1 MVKTVLVVEDD
12 SGIQSLVKDALEG
25 AGLQVMVEKDGDWA
39 LKALERRLP
48 DLVITDLLLPT
59 ISGFDLIDTLRT
71 MPGGDHV
78 PVIVMSGI
86 YRSARH
92 KKQAKEKGAVA
103 SFDKPFVV
111 EELVAAVKEAVKEA
125 GGVTRSKPRTSSSS
139 SAASSGSAPKKP
151 IDGMVEDPLADFD
164 TRLEKDQVESASS
177 TFPAEKTVR
186 GNLKNK
192 RFPEVL
198 SQLYRWKATGALLL
212 RRGRIKKIVYLKDG
226 YPIFVKSNLL
236 SECLGRILVR
246 EKMITEEEC
255 EKSLESLK
263 NPAAGGVGKQQ
274 GTVLIEQGAISPH
287 NLVFGLQLQLEQKLF
302 DIFGWPDGDYQFNA
316 KIEIPTQAIHL
327 DMSLAT
333 IVSEGVRRKFTDQQV
348 HDLLDPFQDLYL
360 GIHPEPSHR
369 FQDVPLEAD
378 ERNLVALI
386 DGRRTMRDVIEKSG
400 LPKKAAQKLVYSLF
414 AAEVIQPASRQAKKP
429 MGLDAPSSSSPPPL
443 PKKKPTTDAP
453 PARSSSSSASSASSS
468 SSSHA
473 PNSSNASGAKP
484 SLSAALKRTGA
495 EPALLAG
502 TLHEATTIEEL
513 RTRLVERARLLKR
526 QNHFEAL
533 GVSKRASVDEIQRAY
548 FALAKELHPD
558 RLRRSADG
566 AVPADARALAEQI
579 HNQLSTAFETLSDER
594 RRQDYL
600 KHLDQGQKTA
610 VSEDLSKLLGAETR
624 FRKGEAALE
633 AGRLDDAA
641 KHFEDAC
648 ALYPDEGEFQAS
660 LAWALYQ
667 QAPDDALVQVD
678 VIARLQKATD
688 LAPRHDKGWL
698 WLGKVLQRTG
708 RPGEALKQFERALH
722 CNPDNREAQGE
733 LRLLGPASL
742 QGRPAR

>member
-1 MVKTVLVVEDD
+1 MVKTALVVEDD
-12 SGIQSLVKDALEG
+12 SGIQSLVREALEG

-48 DLVITDLLLPT
+48 DVMLTDLLLPT
-59 ISGFDLIDTLRT
+59 ISGFDLIDKLRT

-78 PVIVMSGI
+78 PVVVMSGI
-86 YRSARH
+86 YKSTRH
-92 KKQAKEKGAVA
+92 KKQAKDKGVIAFV
-103 SFDKPFVV
+103 DKPFNVD
-111 EELVAAVKEAVKEA
+111 ELVAAVKEAA
-125 GGVTRSKPRTSSSS
+125 GATK
-139 SAASSGSAPKKP
+139 PKKP
-151 IDGMVEDPLADFD
+151 SSASSALPSSVPRPASAARAEGMVDDPLADFD
-164 TRLEKDQVESASS
+164 TRLEKDQVENASS

-255 EKSLESLK
+255 EKSLDSLK
-263 NPAAGGVGKQQ
+263 TQPGKQQ
-274 GTVLIEQGAISPH
+274 GTVLIEAGAISPH

-302 DIFGWPDGDYQFNA
+302 DIFSWPDGDYQFNA

-333 IVSEGVRRKFTDQQV
+333 IISEGVRRKFTDQQV
-348 HDLLDPFQDLYL
+348 HDLLEPFLDLYV
-360 GIHPEPSHR
+360 GVHPEPSHR
-369 FQDVPLEAD
+369 FQELPLEVD
-378 ERNLVALI
+378 ERTLVALI
-386 DGRRTMRDVIEKSG
+386 DGRRTMREVIEKSG
-400 LPKKAAQKLVYSLF
+400 LPKKAAGKLVYSLM
-414 AAEVIQPASRQAKKP
+414 AAEVIQPAARQAKKAQS
-429 MGLDAPSSSSPPPL
+429 LEPSSSSPPPL
-443 PKKKPTTDAP
+443 PKKKTET
-453 PARSSSSSASSASSS
+453 SKSSSAPPLPPKRSS
-468 SSSHA
+468 
-473 PNSSNASGAKP
+473 
-484 SLSAALKRTGA
+484 
-495 EPALLAG
+495 EPALIAG
-502 TLHEATTIEEL
+502 AFEEAITIDEL
-513 RTRLVERARLLKR
+513 RARLVERARLLKR

-548 FALAKELHPD
+548 FALVKELHPD

-566 AVPADARALAEQI
+566 AVPADARALGEQI
-579 HNQLSTAFETLSDER
+579 QNQLSTAFETLSDER
-594 RRQDYL
+594 RRQEYVTR
-600 KHLDQGQKTA
+600 LDQGQKTA
-610 VSEDLSKLLGAETR
+610 VSEDLSKLLGAETK
-624 FRKGEAALE
+624 FRKGESAFE

-641 KHFEDAC
+641 RCFEEAC
-648 ALYPDEGEFQAS
+648 ALYPDEGEFLAS
-660 LAWALYQ
+660 LAWTLYQ
-667 QAPDDALVQVD
+667 RAPDDGVVQVD
-678 VIARLQKATD
+678 VIARLQKATE

-722 CNPDNREAQGE
+722 CNPDNRDAQTE
-733 LRLLGPASL
+733 LKLLAPS
-742 QGRPAR
+742 R

>member
-1 MVKTVLVVEDD
+1 MVKTALVVEDD
-12 SGIQSLVKDALEG
+12 SGIQALVKDALEG
-25 AGLQVMVEKDGDWA
+25 AGLQVMIEKDGDWA

-48 DLVITDLLLPT
+48 DVLITDLLLPT
-59 ISGFDLIDTLRT
+59 ISGLDLLDRLRA

-78 PVIVMSGI
+78 PVVVMSGI

-92 KKQAKEKGAVA
+92 KKQAREKHGVA
-103 SFDKPFVV
+103 AYFDKPFNV
-111 EELVAAVKEAVKEA
+111 EELVAAVKEAA
-125 GGVTRSKPRTSSSS
+125 GVTRGKPRPSSLPQASSASSASSSLT
-139 SAASSGSAPKKP
+139 PRKP
-151 IDGMVEDPLADFD
+151 SDGMVEDPLADFD
-164 TRLEKDQVESASS
+164 TRLEKDQVENASS

-255 EKSLESLK
+255 EKSLEALK
-263 NPAAGGVGKQQ
+263 SPTGPGAGGKQQ
-274 GTVLIEQGAISPH
+274 GTVLIEQGSISPH

-333 IVSEGVRRKFTDQQV
+333 VVSEGVRRKFTDQQV
-348 HDLLDPFQDLYL
+348 HDLLEPFIDLYL
-360 GIHPEPSHR
+360 GVHPEPSHR
-369 FQDVPLEAD
+369 FQEIPLEAD

-386 DGRRTMRDVIEKSG
+386 DGRRTMREVIEKSG

-414 AAEVIQPASRQAKKP
+414 AAEVIQPASRPSKKP
-429 MGLDAPSSSSPPPL
+429 MSLDPGPSSVLTSSPPPL
-443 PKKKPTTDAP
+443 PRKKSPSPD
-453 PARSSSSSASSASSS
+453 ASSVPPPRPPST
-468 SSSHA
+468 
-473 PNSSNASGAKP
+473 SG
-484 SLSAALKRTGA
+484 SFAALKRPAPGS

-502 TLHEATTIEEL
+502 TLHEGTTLAEL
-513 RTRLVERARLLKR
+513 RARLVERARLLKR

-579 HNQLSTAFETLSDER
+579 HNQLSIAFETLSEER
-594 RRQDYL
+594 RRHDYL

-610 VSEDLSKLLGAETR
+610 VSEDLSRLLGAETK
-624 FRKGEAALE
+624 FRKGETALD
-633 AGRLDDAA
+633 AGRVDDAA
-641 KHFEDAC
+641 RHFEEAC

-660 LAWALYQ
+660 LAWALHQ
-667 QAPDDALVQVD
+667 RAPDDEVVQVD
-678 VIARLQKATD
+678 VIARLQKATE

-698 WLGKVLQRTG
+698 WLGKVLQRAG

-722 CNPDNREAQGE
+722 CNPDNRDAQSE
-733 LRLLGPASL
+733 LRLL
-742 QGRPAR
+742 ARR

>member
-1 MVKTVLVVEDD
+1 MVKTALVVEDD
-12 SGIQSLVKDALEG
+12 SGIQSLVKEALEG
-25 AGLQVMVEKDGDWA
+25 AGLQVMIERDGDWA

-48 DLVITDLLLPT
+48 DVLVTDLLLPT
-59 ISGFDLIDTLRT
+59 MGGFELLDKLRA

-78 PVIVMSGI
+78 PVVVMSGI

-92 KKQAKEKGAVA
+92 KKQAREKHGVTAY
-103 SFDKPFVV
+103 FDKPFSID
-111 EELVAAVKEAVKEA
+111 ELVTAVKEAA
-125 GGVTRSKPRTSSSS
+125 GVTKAKARPAPSSSS
-139 SAASSGSAPKKP
+139 SSKPVSAASAAKAAEGTL
-151 IDGMVEDPLADFD
+151 DDPLADFD

-177 TFPAEKTVR
+177 NFPAERTVR

-255 EKSLESLK
+255 EKSLELLK
-263 NPAAGGVGKQQ
+263 TSPGKQQ

-302 DIFGWPDGDYQFNA
+302 DIFGWGDGDYQFNA
-316 KIEIPTQAIHL
+316 KIEIPTQAVHL

-333 IVSEGVRRKFTDQQV
+333 VVSEGVRRKFTDQQV
-348 HDLLDPFQDLYL
+348 SDLLEPFLDLYL

-369 FQDVPLEAD
+369 FQEVPLEAD
-378 ERNLVALI
+378 ERNLLALV
-386 DGRRTMRDVIEKSG
+386 DGRRTMREVIEKSG
-400 LPKKAAQKLVYSLF
+400 MPKKAAQKLVYSLF
-414 AAEVIQPASRQAKKP
+414 AAELIQPATRQSKKAVTLETGP
-429 MGLDAPSSSSPPPL
+429 PAPSSSPPPL
-443 PKKKPTTDAP
+443 PPRKKTDPSKPP
-453 PARSSSSSASSASSS
+453 PLMKKAGSSSASSSFGS
-468 SSSHA
+468 
-473 PNSSNASGAKP
+473 
-484 SLSAALKRTGA
+484 
-495 EPALLAG
+495 EPALMPG
-502 TLHEATTIEEL
+502 TLLEATTIEEL

-548 FALAKELHPD
+548 FALVRELHPD

-579 HNQLSTAFETLSDER
+579 HNQLTTAFETLSDER
-594 RRQDYL
+594 RRQDYTTR
-600 KHLDQGQKTA
+600 LDQGQKTA
-610 VSEDLSKLLGAETR
+610 VSEDLSRLLGAETR
-624 FRKGEAALE
+624 YRKGESAFE
-633 AGRLDDAA
+633 NGRLADAA
-641 KHFEDAC
+641 KFFEEAC
-648 ALYPDEGEFQAS
+648 NLYPDEGEFQAAF
-660 LAWALYQ
+660 AWAVYQ
-667 QAPDDALVQVD
+667 QTPDDAVVQVD
-678 VIARLQKATD
+678 VIARLQKATE

-698 WLGKVLQRTG
+698 WLGKVLQRSG

-722 CNPDNREAQGE
+722 CNPDNRDAQSE
-733 LRLLGPASL
+733 LKLL
-742 QGRPAR
+742 AR